1 MQAPFHTTRVVLCF
15 QFTAFL
21 NHESKTFLQLEWC
34 TCTCFLRKP
43 FEFHNRLDALL
54 MLALVGYTTGFV
66 AASLDFDRDQ
76 VSPMVYY
83 GISATLTLTPL
94 VYFIVCFLRLSKRI
108 EAWSTCPP
116 LCDYNRPPA
125 IDHRQSYE
133 DLSTS
138 EELHLSVN

>member
-1 MQAPFHTTRVVLCF
+1 MVYMYMYMHMYM
-15 QFTAFL
+15 
-21 NHESKTFLQLEWC
+21 
-34 TCTCFLRKP
+34 FLRKP

-94 VYFIVCFLRLSKRI
+94 VYFIVYLLRLSKRALI
-108 EAWSTCPP
+108 ETWSTCPP
-116 LCDYNRPPA
+116 LWDYNRPPLV
-125 IDHRQSYE
+125 YFPTT
-133 DLSTS
+133 L
-138 EELHLSVN
+138 